1 MSRWIDIDKN
11 EKVVEEIAEMDECK
25 FLINEVCCN
34 PECPL
39 NKDFPFE
46 SDCEQCAFFTEED
59 GVVESDNT

>member
-11 EKVVEEIAEMDECK
+11 ENCIEEIADMNECK
-25 FLINEVCCN
+25 FLINELCCN

-46 SDCEQCAFFTEED
+46 SDCENCEYFMAED
-59 GVVESDNT
+59 GIIDSHNA